1 MSDEMTSG
9 SAEQVAGVG
18 MFVAAFVDE
27 RAAEDALKVLKQ
39 AKKSGEFYYD
49 DAAVIRS
56 DDKGKV
62 HISESGDMS
71 TGKGAGIGA
80 LIGGVLGLLGGP
92 AGVAIGAGAGAA
104 LGGLAAHGD
113 AGFDNDSLKEIGGA
127 LVPGSSALAATTS
140 QVFVEEVRRQA
151 ESGATLTAAK
161 EIAANIRQNLEARQD
176 VLYSLVIT
184 EEGVAASQVVS
195 SPTALTVFGIAA
207 TDEGVVAGQAVA
219 TEEGVAYEVAAA
231 TEDEAAY
238 EAGVVTEEGAAVVD
252 AYAKAEDEESE
263 GDEGAEAKEDDES

>member
-1 MSDEMTSG
+1 MSEETTSG
-9 SAEQVAGVG
+9 SAEQGEGVAGVG

-27 RAAEDALKVLKQ
+27 RAAEDALKILKQ

-56 DDKGKV
+56 DDRGKV

-80 LIGGVLGLLGGP
+80 LIGGVLGLIGGP

-104 LGGLAAHGD
+104 LGGIAAHGD
-113 AGFDNDSLKEIGGA
+113 AGFSDESLKEIGGA
-127 LVPGSSALAATTS
+127 LVPGSSAIAATTS

-184 EEGVAASQVVS
+184 EKGVAARQVVS
-195 SPTALTVFGIAA
+195 SPTTLAVFGIAA
-207 TDEGVVAGQAVA
+207 TEEGVVAGQAVA
-219 TEEGVAYEVAAA
+219 TEEGVAYKAAA
-231 TEDEAAY
+231 VTEDEAAVS
-238 EAGVVTEEGAAVVD
+238 AGVVTEEGAAVVD
-252 AYAKAEDEESE
+252 AYAKAEDEEAE
-263 GDEGAEAKEDDES
+263 GGEEEETE